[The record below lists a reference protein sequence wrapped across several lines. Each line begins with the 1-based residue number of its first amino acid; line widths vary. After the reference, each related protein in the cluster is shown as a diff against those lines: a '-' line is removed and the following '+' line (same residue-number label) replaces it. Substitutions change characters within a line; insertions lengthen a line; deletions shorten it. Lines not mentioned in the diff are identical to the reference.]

1 MDFSID
7 DELIFVSSFVEEDVS
22 VSLLENRFNSLF
34 SDLSVV
40 IWSSWYRKFPT
51 HKTKGLF
58 FSTRNSSALDFFFNV
73 NASFAVPHEIKK
85 NDKQNTKIKFLMIF
99 FLNLKILKILTNK
112 LLDL

>member
-40 IWSSWYRKFPT
+40 IWSSPGTGSFPYS
-51 HKTKGLF
+51 G
-58 FSTRNSSALDFFFNV
+58 
-73 NASFAVPHEIKK
+73 
-85 NDKQNTKIKFLMIF
+85 
-99 FLNLKILKILTNK
+99 
-112 LLDL
+112 